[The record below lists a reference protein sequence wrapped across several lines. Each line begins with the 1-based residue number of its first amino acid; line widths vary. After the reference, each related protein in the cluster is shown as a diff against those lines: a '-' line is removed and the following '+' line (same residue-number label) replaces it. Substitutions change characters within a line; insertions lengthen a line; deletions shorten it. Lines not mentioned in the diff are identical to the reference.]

1 MVFNLMFKHS
11 PLPTLVCLLVML
23 TAVALHPRGGETAP
37 GAEPGT
43 HFILLIDDSGDM
55 RRGQRDVLGNV
66 LPEFLFRGSVEG
78 RAADPAL
85 PNFQPGRDRISL
97 IYFTI
102 LKTAGG
108 GCREGQRGMSVSP
121 DEIFTFEG
129 GEEVGSREALDAFL
143 IDSLKRPCRNRGREG
158 RGPGQYSPIAT
169 SPMLVLPYLQRRLE
183 DG

>member
-85 PNFQPGRDRISL
+85 PNFQPGRAFSL
-97 IYFTI
+97 SSYFT
-102 LKTAGG
+102 
-108 GCREGQRGMSVSP
+108 
-121 DEIFTFEG
+121 FTPACF
-129 GEEVGSREALDAFL
+129 SSF
-143 IDSLKRPCRNRGREG
+143 
-158 RGPGQYSPIAT
+158 T
-169 SPMLVLPYLQRRLE
+169 SPATFSSIAFFCSSPL
-183 DG
+183 